1 MRPVMISRLLALRAW
16 CVAKPT
22 VNRYGG
28 KPHLCVI
35 GLGTQPNSRSM
46 VELVAKYMPKKA

>member
-1 MRPVMISRLLALRAW
+1 MISRLLALRAW